1 MFLTVGL
8 RKWQEDPEATDA
20 RMSRRCSLIP
30 RCIKLATD
38 TSCHSRRHSKPWS
51 ASDWDKNPKIAKLEK
66 ILCTY
71 YTSGIGEKMRSL
83 MHLMERNPAEYELQE
98 GSVPQHSSL
107 SPRPPPPSSLTATR
121 HDFRRPIQPNK
132 RYLCRYLQNRRR
144 IFQGQSCIHPRFAAG
159 LNRFSSENRSHI
171 DQRRAHGIRE
181 NVTAILLYPLSAGA
195 FHCIGKPLTALTR
208 YYKVRC

>member
-1 MFLTVGL
+1 
-8 RKWQEDPEATDA
+8 
-20 RMSRRCSLIP
+20 MSRRCTLIP

-38 TSCHSRRHSKPWS
+38 TPPAILDATASPGLPLIGTRTQRLQNSRRSCARTILQESARKCAHSCILWS
-51 ASDWDKNPKIAKLEK
+51 AIRQNTNSKK
-66 ILCTY
+66 
-71 YTSGIGEKMRSL
+71 
-83 MHLMERNPAEYELQE
+83 
-98 GSVPQHSSL
+98 VPFL
-107 SPRPPPPSSLTATR
+107 SIHRCHPPPSSLTATR

-144 IFQGQSCIHPRFAAG
+144 IFQGQSCIHARFAAG

-181 NVTAILLYPLSAGA
+181 NVTAILLYPFSAGA